1 MFISKQYFHLA
12 SYPVLNSGKAWV
24 RGCIFTA
31 PHSETSQITN
41 LYLSIST
48 PVCANLMP
56 SKNAVKFDKR
66 HNTTGPD
73 SSVNMLFTTK
83 LVFLL
88 LYVEVAVLKIAGE
101 WKEIVVGVCFAQHCV
116 ILCPSWI
123 CGTIKLCN
131 KCLS

>member
-1 MFISKQYFHLA
+1 MPDQTIGSIFIAIVSSLHFITSIVSYSDTVYYKALRGSHVFISKQYFHLA

-66 HNTTGPD
+66 HNTTGP
-73 SSVNMLFTTK
+73 
-83 LVFLL
+83 
-88 LYVEVAVLKIAGE
+88 G
-101 WKEIVVGVCFAQHCV
+101 Q
-116 ILCPSWI
+116 
-123 CGTIKLCN
+123 
-131 KCLS
+131 